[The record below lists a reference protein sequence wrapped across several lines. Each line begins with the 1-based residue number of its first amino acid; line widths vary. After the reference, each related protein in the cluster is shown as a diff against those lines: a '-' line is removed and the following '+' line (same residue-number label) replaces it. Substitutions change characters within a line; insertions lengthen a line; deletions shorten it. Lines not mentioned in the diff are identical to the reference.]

1 MNEAAL
7 GRFGDKRREDLG
19 AVLLDAVESKRTL
32 CIHRLAED
40 RNQTIRF
47 NNFLANPAVST
58 HEMLVTAGR
67 KTNQCAAGR
76 HVLAIMDT
84 TDVLFP
90 SQKANK
96 RGFGLG
102 SDGEHPGLFLHPVL
116 GVDAA
121 NGGIIGLVNC
131 IVLNRTEGRVS
142 EAKTGAKKKVKTHK
156 KRTADDKESRR
167 WLQGSEMAGDC
178 LTDADMITMVGD
190 REGDIYHLLANR
202 PANVHLLVRSAQPR
216 ALTAGGLLP
225 DYCAALPEQARE
237 TIDVPAKGKQPAR
250 KATVAMRYGPV
261 SLKRPA
267 NSSDNG
273 QPETVSLWV
282 VDVQEIDPPEGVER
296 VHWRLL
302 TTHTVTTLE
311 QARQIVAWY
320 RMRWTIEQ
328 VFRSMKSDCLRIEDL
343 QMEDANCFTKLAIV
357 GLIAAIRSMQLVM
370 ARDGSTSQPI
380 TDAAD
385 PADMPAL
392 RALNTSL
399 EGRTEKLRNPH
410 DESLLAW
417 YAWIVARLGGGPAVP
432 PADTARQAPRPC
444 IMGCS
449 DWTRSWPAGAWR
461 TVPRMYDSG
470 RGNTGGFF
478 ILCPTIA
485 IKRCDIRSS
494 YRKAESIWCFPTYAL
509 GTRRHAQPALRQR
522 KAESCSAASPSSAR
536 RGCQTDRG
544 CRQAWSLSRARQAAT
559 APRLSARIACQRGRG
574 TALGEF

>member
-1 MNEAAL
+1 M
-7 GRFGDKRREDLG
+7 
-19 AVLLDAVESKRTL
+19 LLDAVESKRTL

-410 DESLLAW
+410 DEVCSRGTRGSSPGWGWSGLYLPR
-417 YAWIVARLGGGPAVP
+417 IP
-432 PADTARQAPRPC
+432 PARPQDHASWAAPTGPDPGRLAPGEPFRGWTTPVAHTPGVENAAMEACHPARDPSLGALQKTISPLPCADDAPVEL
-444 IMGCS
+444 
-449 DWTRSWPAGAWR
+449 W
-461 TVPRMYDSG
+461 
-470 RGNTGGFF
+470 
-478 ILCPTIA
+478 
-485 IKRCDIRSS
+485 
-494 YRKAESIWCFPTYAL
+494 
-509 GTRRHAQPALRQR
+509 
-522 KAESCSAASPSSAR
+522 
-536 RGCQTDRG
+536 
-544 CRQAWSLSRARQAAT
+544 AT
-559 APRLSARIACQRGRG
+559 PV
-574 TALGEF
+574 

>member
-1 MNEAAL
+1 
-7 GRFGDKRREDLG
+7 
-19 AVLLDAVESKRTL
+19 
-32 CIHRLAED
+32 
-40 RNQTIRF
+40 
-47 NNFLANPAVST
+47 
-58 HEMLVTAGR
+58 
-67 KTNQCAAGR
+67 
-76 HVLAIMDT
+76 MDT

-320 RMRWTIEQ
+320 RMRDYRAGVPFDEIGLFAEGFANGGCQLLYQTRHRGPDRCHTI
-328 VFRSMKSDCLRIEDL
+328 
-343 QMEDANCFTKLAIV
+343 
-357 GLIAAIRSMQLVM
+357 
-370 ARDGSTSQPI
+370 
-380 TDAAD
+380 DAACD
-385 PADMPAL
+385 GPRRKHQP
-392 RALNTSL
+392 
-399 EGRTEKLRNPH
+399 
-410 DESLLAW
+410 
-417 YAWIVARLGGGPAVP
+417 ARLGGWSAYLPRIP
-432 PADTARQAPRPC
+432 PARPRPC

-461 TVPRMYDSG
+461 TVPRWTDSG
-470 RGNTGGFF
+470 SLPPKGS
-478 ILCPTIA
+478 L
-485 IKRCDIRSS
+485 
-494 YRKAESIWCFPTYAL
+494 L
-509 GTRRHAQPALRQR
+509 
-522 KAESCSAASPSSAR
+522 
-536 RGCQTDRG
+536 QT
-544 CRQAWSLSRARQAAT
+544 
-559 APRLSARIACQRGRG
+559 
-574 TALGEF
+574 

>member
-320 RMRWTIEQ
+320 RMRWTIDIDQAWRLSRISRWMVSTCNAASLMEPDR
-328 VFRSMKSDCLRIEDL
+328 RS
-343 QMEDANCFTKLAIV
+343 KL
-357 GLIAAIRSMQLVM
+357 
-370 ARDGSTSQPI
+370 
-380 TDAAD
+380 
-385 PADMPAL
+385 
-392 RALNTSL
+392 
-399 EGRTEKLRNPH
+399 
-410 DESLLAW
+410 
-417 YAWIVARLGGGPAVP
+417 IVAERLVATPLRMRPQSADRESHIHLSHVRSHVAAVCLSASTGRGRRSRATRQPLRYPSGFPAERRAMPDKP
-432 PADTARQAPRPC
+432 PATPAIPLSHHATAARGCDDRQAC
-444 IMGCS
+444 G
-449 DWTRSWPAGAWR
+449 
-461 TVPRMYDSG
+461 SG
-470 RGNTGGFF
+470 
-478 ILCPTIA
+478 P
-485 IKRCDIRSS
+485 
-494 YRKAESIWCFPTYAL
+494 
-509 GTRRHAQPALRQR
+509 
-522 KAESCSAASPSSAR
+522 SAARFPH
-536 RGCQTDRG
+536 G
-544 CRQAWSLSRARQAAT
+544 
-559 APRLSARIACQRGRG
+559 
-574 TALGEF
+574 

>member
-90 SQKANK
+90 SQQANK

-142 EAKTGAKKKVKTHK
+142 EARTAAKKKVKTHK

-178 LTDADMITMVGD
+178 LTDAEMITMVGD

-216 ALTAGGLLP
+216 TLAAGGLLP

-250 KATVAMRYGPV
+250 EATVAMRYGPV

-267 NSSDNG
+267 NSSDKG

-343 QMEDANCFTKLAIV
+343 QMEDANCFTKLAVV

-399 EGRTEKLRNPH
+399 EGRTRNSEIRMMKVCSRGTHGSSPGW
-410 DESLLAW
+410 A
-417 YAWIVARLGGGPAVP
+417 GGPAVH
-432 PADTARQAPRPC
+432 PADTGLRAPRPC

-449 DWTRSWPAGAWR
+449 AWPRSWPAGAWR

-470 RGNTGGFF
+470 RGV
-478 ILCPTIA
+478 P
-485 IKRCDIRSS
+485 
-494 YRKAESIWCFPTYAL
+494 
-509 GTRRHAQPALRQR
+509 
-522 KAESCSAASPSSAR
+522 
-536 RGCQTDRG
+536 
-544 CRQAWSLSRARQAAT
+544 
-559 APRLSARIACQRGRG
+559 
-574 TALGEF
+574 GEGV